1 MGLMNHIDSIQFVTD
16 DYETVTV
23 FIKEAIAE
31 IDENQVVNLQVP
43 VFADGRSGHIYLTGQ
58 EVMVLAKSPVIREA
72 TKWALNTRLTRYT
85 PRLPKN

>member
-1 MGLMNHIDSIQFVTD
+1 MNHIDSIQFTTD

-31 IDENQVVNLQVP
+31 IDENNAVSLQVP

-58 EVMVLAKSPVIREA
+58 EVSVLSKSPLIREA
-72 TKWALNTRLTRYT
+72 TKWALHTRLSNYN
-85 PRLPKN
+85 PRLPKR